1 VSAAASRGGTRLAL
15 EVEVVEEEG
24 EGEGDAGGDGI
35 ARETRRAWEGR
46 GKV

>member
-15 EVEVVEEEG
+15 EVEE